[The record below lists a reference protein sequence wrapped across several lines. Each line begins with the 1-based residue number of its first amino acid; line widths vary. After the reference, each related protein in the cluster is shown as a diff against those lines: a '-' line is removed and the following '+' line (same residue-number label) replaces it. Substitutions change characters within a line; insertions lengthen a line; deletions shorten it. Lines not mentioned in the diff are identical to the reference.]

1 MKRMLFNA
9 THAEEFRVALVDGQQ
24 LIDLD
29 LESAVRSEKKGN
41 IYKGKV
47 TKVEPSLEACFVD
60 YGAKKQG
67 FLPFKEIYRDYFQNY
82 NSKTPISNVKIDT
95 VIREGQEM
103 IVQVDKDER
112 GTKGAALTTFIS
124 LAGRFLVF
132 MPNNPKGGGISRRI
146 AGEDR
151 AELRQ
156 LLANLDVNSQHSLIA
171 RTEGIGR
178 TQDELQWDLN
188 FLMKT
193 WEVIE
198 QESAKLKAPF
208 LIYQESNLIVRAIR
222 DYLSADVA
230 EIIVDDP
237 EVYERARRFINQVM
251 PHNAR
256 KLKLYQDSIP
266 LFSRYQIESQIS
278 AAYLREVRLRSGGSI
293 TIDYTEALIS
303 IDVNSGRATKGA
315 DIEETALHTN
325 LEAVEEV
332 ARQLRIRDLGG
343 LIVIDLIDMSAHKNQ
358 QAVQSRF
365 KGALRADR
373 ARVQVGQISRFG
385 LLEMSRQRLRSSIS
399 EVNYRQCP
407 RCEGMGNIRSVI
419 SSSLNLLRLIEEDAL
434 KENTEAVQVTLP
446 LDMATYLLNEKR
458 YELNQLETRLAS
470 RIIIIPTDELDSP
483 HFQIKRLSSNELDTL
498 TGVSS
503 FEQKVDIETR
513 QASVTASLKMKQ
525 PEKPSVQLDQI
536 GHEAPP
542 VRMQAETTTKPPE
555 HPASEHPGLIKRLTS
570 VLFGA
575 SPKEDP
581 VAKNDEPDTP
591 EKPKRKTQRKSPDSP
606 DRPARQPNR
615 SRGKK
620 TTSKKR
626 GPARGGAQGAPK
638 KKSAKPDGRTP
649 NQGKKQPAKPRPQ
662 RKKAPAR
669 KPGTKRNTAGVKPT
683 KSPGKTNA
691 QGKGGYL
698 GPTETNDLIH
708 QQQSAQPGKPPPPP
722 QHPKNRNNNQKGFGA
737 SVNSMGGVAA
747 TPEIPKDL
755 PDDIGNRKN

>member
-9 THAEEFRVALVDGQQ
+9 THAEELRVALVDGQQ
-24 LIDLD
+24 LVDLD
-29 LESAVRSEKKGN
+29 IESAVRSEKKGN

-60 YGAKKQG
+60 YGTKKQG

-82 NSKTPISNVKIDT
+82 DSKTSIANVKINS
-95 VIREGQEM
+95 VIKEGQEM
-103 IVQVDKDER
+103 VVQVDKDER

-156 LLANLDVNSQHSLIA
+156 LLANLDVDSRHSLIA

-222 DYLSADVA
+222 DHLSADVS

-237 EVYERARRFINQVM
+237 EVHERAHRFILQVM
-251 PHNAR
+251 PHNAK
-256 KLKLYQDSIP
+256 KLKLYQDGIP

-278 AAYLREVRLRSGGSI
+278 SAFLREVGLRSGGSI
-293 TIDYTEALIS
+293 TIDHTEALIS

-343 LIVIDLIDMSAHKNQ
+343 LIVIDLIDMSVHKNQ

-373 ARVQVGQISRFG
+373 ARVQTGPISRFG
-385 LLEMSRQRLRSSIS
+385 LLEMSRQRLRASIS
-399 EVNYRQCP
+399 EANYRQCP
-407 RCEGMGNIRSVI
+407 RCEGTGTIRSVV
-419 SSSLNLLRLIEEDAL
+419 SSSLNLLRLIEEEAL

-458 YELNQLETRLAS
+458 YELSQLETRLAS
-470 RIIIIPTDELDSP
+470 RIIIIPSDELDSP
-483 HFQIKRLSSNELDTL
+483 HYQVKRLSSNELDEL

-503 FEQKVDIETR
+503 FEQKVDIENTR
-513 QASVTASLKMKQ
+513 SNVTASLKMNR
-525 PEKPSVQLDQI
+525 PEKASIELDQI

-542 VRMQAETTTKPPE
+542 ASLRSKASAE
-555 HPASEHPGLIKRLTS
+555 PAESPGLIKRLTT
-570 VLFGA
+570 VLFG
-575 SPKEDP
+575 SPSNTDP
-581 VAKNDEPDTP
+581 AAGSVEPAP
-591 EKPKRKTQRKSPDSP
+591 AARSKRKTPQKGTDRP
-606 DRPARQPNR
+606 DRQP
-615 SRGKK
+615 SRHRTKK
-620 TTSKKR
+620 ATAKKR
-626 GPARGGAQGAPK
+626 GTGKGGAQGAPK
-638 KKSAKPDGRTP
+638 KQSPRPRPDGRTP
-649 NQGKKQPAKPRPQ
+649 RQGKSQPGNPKHQ
-662 RKKAPAR
+662 RKKATTR
-669 KPGTKRNTAGVKPT
+669 KPGTSRNTAGVKPA
-683 KSPGKTNA
+683 KSPGKTA
-691 QGKGGYL
+691 AHGKGRHL

-708 QQQSAQPGKPPPPP
+708 QRQGNRSAKPKSPKSGGKS
-722 QHPKNRNNNQKGFGA
+722 QKGFGS
-737 SVNSMGGVAA
+737 SVNSMGGVTAM
-747 TPEIPKDL
+747 PEIPKDL